1 MSYDV
6 MNRAN
11 TVTIHLADY
20 VMTRANI
27 ETQICSNLKKT
38 KQQNKSN
45 RNNNDY
51 TFIVIMILIMIITTV
66 MICSS
71 VA

>member
-27 ETQICSNLKKT
+27 ETEICSNLKKT
-38 KQQNKSN
+38 KQRNRSN
-45 RNNNDY
+45 RNNNRNNNDIIIIA
-51 TFIVIMILIMIITTV
+51 IVI
-66 MICSS
+66 ICTP